1 MPDHSLFRLRVLPWY
16 IALAISGSYASAW
29 ADDDIQFDSRF
40 LELKGDT
47 KIDLKRFSSQGYVEP
62 GKYNL
67 QVQVN
72 KQPLPD
78 DHDIF
83 WYASEKEAGK
93 TYACLTPA
101 LLAQFGLKE
110 DIAKSLQWSR
120 NGECLAPGQLEGIDI
135 KADLSQSALLISL
148 PQAYLE
154 YSDIDWDPPS
164 RWDDGIPGLI
174 ADYSINAQTRHDEQ
188 SGDDSNDISGN
199 GTVGANL
206 GPWRL
211 RADWQT
217 DYQHT
222 RSGDDDEDSDGNST
236 QRNWEWSRYYAWR
249 ALPSLKAKLALGE
262 DYLNSDIFDGFNY
275 VGGSVSTEDQML
287 PPNLRGY
294 APDISGVAHTTAKVT
309 VSQMGRVIY
318 ETQVPAGPFR
328 IQDLGD
334 SVSGTLHVRIEEQN
348 GQVQEYDISTA
359 SMPFLTRQGQ
369 VRYKVMMGRPQ
380 EWGHNI
386 VGGFFSGGEASWG
399 IANGWSLYGGALAD
413 ENYQS
418 AAIGVGRDLSVFG
431 AMAFDVTHSHVRL
444 DENTAYDNRTLDGN
458 SFRVSYAK
466 DFDELD
472 SRVTFAGYRFSEKN
486 YMTMSEYL
494 DAKDADMVHSGNDK
508 EMYTVTYN
516 QNFRDA
522 AVSVYLNYTHR
533 TYWDRPEQTNY
544 NVMMSHYFNM
554 GSIRNMSVSL
564 TSYRYEYDKSTDKGM
579 YISLSM
585 PWGDSSTVSYNGNYG
600 SGSDSSQVGYF
611 SRIDDASHYQINV
624 GTSENH
630 GSVDGYYSRDGSL
643 AKVDLSANYHEGEY
657 QSAGISLQ
665 GGATLT
671 AHGGALHRTQN
682 MGGTRLL
689 IDADG
694 VSGVLVEGNG
704 SPVYTNMFG
713 KAVVADVNNYYR
725 NQAYIDI
732 TKLPENAEATQ
743 SVVQATLTEGAIG
756 YRHFAV
762 ISGQKAMAVLRLS
775 DGSHPPFGAEV
786 KNSNDQQVGL
796 VDDDGN
802 VYLAGVNAGERM
814 TVSWEGAAHCDIS
827 LPDPLPADLFN
838 GLLLPC
844 QTKGAVAP
852 ATSPDVKPVIQEQ
865 TQRVTPTEPP
875 TSISV
880 NQ

>member
-1 MPDHSLFRLRVLPWY
+1 MPDHSHFRLRVLPWY
-16 IALAISGSYASAW
+16 IALAISGSYTNAW
-29 ADDDIQFDSRF
+29 ADDIQFDSRF

-47 KIDLKRFSSQGYVEP
+47 KIDLKRFSNQGYVEP

-78 DHDIF
+78 EYDIF
-83 WYASEKEAGK
+83 WYASDNDANK
-93 TYACLTPA
+93 TYACLTPD
-101 LLAQFGLKE
+101 LIAQFGLKE
-110 DIAKSLQWSR
+110 DILKSLQWIR
-120 NGECLAPGQLEGIDI
+120 NGECLKPGQLEGIEI
-135 KADLSQSALLISL
+135 QADLSQSALLISL

-154 YSDIDWDPPS
+154 YSDVDWDPPS

-174 ADYSINAQTRHDEQ
+174 ADYSINAQTRHDENG
-188 SGDDSNDISGN
+188 GDDSNDISGN
-199 GTVGANL
+199 GTVGANF

-222 RSGDDDEDSDGNST
+222 RSDDDDDNSDDT
-236 QRNWEWSRYYAWR
+236 QKNWEWSRYYAWR

-275 VGGSVSTEDQML
+275 VGGSISTDDQML

-294 APDISGVAHTTAKVT
+294 APDISGVAHSTAKVT

-369 VRYKVMMGRPQ
+369 VRYKMMMGRPQ
-380 EWGHNI
+380 EWGHHI
-386 VGGFFSGGEASWG
+386 EGGFFSGGEASWG
-399 IANGWSLYGGALAD
+399 VANGWSLYGGALAD

-418 AAIGVGRDLSVFG
+418 AAIGVGRDLSILG
-431 AMAFDVTHSHVRL
+431 ALAFDITHSHVRL
-444 DENTAYDNRTLDGN
+444 DDNTAYDKQTLDGN
-458 SFRVSYAK
+458 SFRLSYAK

-494 DAKDADMVHSGNDK
+494 DANDSDMVRSGNDK

-522 AVSVYLNYTHR
+522 GVSVYFNYTHR

-544 NVMMSHYFNM
+544 NVMLSHYFNM

-564 TSYRYEYDKSTDKGM
+564 TGYRYEYDNSADKGI

-585 PWGDSSTVSYNGNYG
+585 PWGDHATVSYNGNYG

-611 SRIDDASHYQINV
+611 SRVDDATHYQINV
-624 GTSENH
+624 GASENH
-630 GSVDGYYSRDGSL
+630 GSVDGYYSHDGSL

-657 QSAGISLQ
+657 QSAGLSLQ

-694 VSGVLVEGNG
+694 VSGIPVEGNG
-704 SPVYTNMFG
+704 AAVYTNMFG
-713 KAVVADVNNYYR
+713 KAVVSDVNNYYR
-725 NQAYIDI
+725 NQAYIDLN
-732 TKLPENAEATQ
+732 KLPENAEATQ

-756 YRHFAV
+756 YRKFSV
-762 ISGQKAMAVLRLS
+762 ISGQKAMAVLRLA

-786 KNSNDQQVGL
+786 NNDEKQQVGL

-802 VYLAGVNAGERM
+802 VYLAGVKPGEHM
-814 TVSWEGAAHCDIS
+814 TVLWNGKAQCEIN

-844 QTKGAVAP
+844 QQKGNASPTVP
-852 ATSPDVKPVIQEQ
+852 ADVQPVIQEQ
-865 TQRVTPTEPP
+865 TQQVTPTEPP
-875 TSISV
+875 TSISA
-880 NQ
+880 N

>member
-1 MPDHSLFRLRVLPWY
+1 MPDHSFFRLRVLPWY
-16 IALAISGSYASAW
+16 IALAISGSYTNAW
-29 ADDDIQFDSRF
+29 ADDIQFDSRF

-47 KIDLKRFSSQGYVEP
+47 KTDLKRFSRQGYVEP

-78 DHDIF
+78 EYDIF
-83 WYASEKEAGK
+83 WYMSDNDASK
-93 TYACLTPA
+93 TYACLTPGVV
-101 LLAQFGLKE
+101 AQLGLKE
-110 DIAKSLQWSR
+110 DIVSNLQWTR
-120 NGECLAPGQLEGIDI
+120 NGECLSPDQLEGMEI

-154 YSDIDWDPPS
+154 YSDVDWDPPS

-174 ADYSINAQTRHDEQ
+174 ADYSINAQTRHDENG
-188 SGDDSNDISGN
+188 GDDSNDISGN
-199 GTVGANL
+199 GTVGVNF

-211 RADWQT
+211 RADWQA

-222 RSGDDDEDSDGNST
+222 RSDDSEYDSDDN
-236 QRNWEWSRYYAWR
+236 QKNWEWSRYYAWR

-275 VGGSVSTEDQML
+275 VGGSISTDDQML

-369 VRYKVMMGRPQ
+369 VRYKMMMGRPQ
-380 EWGHNI
+380 EWGHHI
-386 VGGFFSGGEASWG
+386 EGGFFSGGEASWG
-399 IANGWSLYGGALAD
+399 IADGWSVYGGALAD
-413 ENYQS
+413 EHYQS
-418 AAIGVGRDLSVFG
+418 AALGVGRDLSILG
-431 AMAFDVTHSHVRL
+431 AMAFDITHSHARL
-444 DENTAYDNRTLDGN
+444 DDDTAYSKRTLDGN
-458 SFRVSYAK
+458 SFRLSYAK

-494 DAKDADMVHSGNDK
+494 DARDADRVRSGNDK

-544 NVMMSHYFNM
+544 NVMLSHYFNM
-554 GSIRNMSVSL
+554 GSIRNMSISL
-564 TSYRYEYDKSTDKGM
+564 TGYRYEYDKSADKGM

-611 SRIDDASHYQINV
+611 SRVDDATHYQINV

-630 GSVDGYYSRDGSL
+630 GSVDGYYSHDGSM

-689 IDADG
+689 IDTDG
-694 VSGVLVEGNG
+694 VSGVPVEGNG
-704 SPVYTNMFG
+704 AAVYTNMFG

-725 NQAYIDI
+725 NQAYIDLN
-732 TKLPENAEATQ
+732 KLPDNAEATA

-756 YRHFAV
+756 YRKFAV
-762 ISGQKAMAVLRLS
+762 ISGQKAMAVLRLQ

-786 KNSNDQQVGL
+786 RNDSEQQVGL
-796 VDDDGN
+796 VDDGGN
-802 VYLAGVNAGERM
+802 VYLAGVRPGEHM
-814 TVSWEGAAHCDIS
+814 TVSWEGVAQCDIS

-844 QTKGAVAP
+844 QQTGN
-852 ATSPDVKPVIQEQ
+852 VKPSVPADVQPAIQEQ
-865 TQRVTPTEPP
+865 TQQVTPTEAP
-875 TSISV
+875 TSISA
-880 NQ
+880 NQPRD